1 MQLLYRNMG
10 SARAVLRQLTVLQ
23 QQDKRGVWDGNREF
37 QFFMAEDQ
45 WEAARR
51 VELDMW
57 ELGLYVQG
65 DDVAKKKDQQQ
76 IPWRGFKDVRL
87 TDAQRD
93 AYEHWDI
100 HDGDVYELCAAA
112 VAGGF
117 KFTCS
122 YNHSNDTYTATLTG
136 QAGCP
141 DAAKGYS
148 MSAFAPAWYDA
159 VRTLMFKHEAI
170 LEGDW
175 SKIEVAESN
184 RWG

>member
-1 MQLLYRNMG
+1 MTKKYSNPG
-10 SARAVLRQLTVLQ
+10 GARGVLRQLTVLRQ
-23 QQDKRGVWDGNREF
+23 QESRDVWDGNNHFEW
-37 QFFMAEDQ
+37 FMAQDQ
-45 WEAARR
+45 WDLARR

-57 ELGLYVQG
+57 ELGLYLQG
-65 DDVAKKKDQQQ
+65 DNMAKKETKQQVS
-76 IPWRGFKDVRL
+76 WRGFKDVRL

-93 AYEHWDI
+93 GYDHWDA
-100 HDGDVYELCAAA
+100 HDGDVYELAASA
-112 VAGGF
+112 VSQGF

-136 QAGCP
+136 QAGVS

-148 MSAFAPAWYDA
+148 LSAFAPSWYDA
-159 VRTLMFKHEAI
+159 VRTLMYKHDII

-175 SKIEVAESN
+175 SKIEIAESN